1 RLKSAA
7 GDLAS
12 VLAARAA
19 KVTGALLE
27 SLLALLFTT
36 ATMFFVSRNWAELA
50 RRTVRLMPIN
60 PHHTRRLL
68 REAQRL
74 GRTVVIGNFGTAL
87 AQGAVAGA
95 GFAMARVPEA
105 AFLGAMTAVTSL
117 VPVVGTLVVWVPTA
131 LFLFASDRPRAGVFV
146 LVRGTVAIV
155 GLCDFVVRPRLVGS
169 GDLENDGVT
178 NAPAAAILRGRS
190 LKKGVEVEGG
200 AGRASHLSTPAPCSL
215 AVSAERGNIR
225 PSSRGSRC
233 GGSDRGQRRSPV
245 SGPSAAR
252 LVQARQAVGREAN
265 VVTPRSRAQSFPV
278 VFGDQ
283 MRRQGLDGQAHSRGD
298 GDDQGC
304 QIRSLRSD
312 DERSSRRCGRA
323 REGGAGARRGPRHAG
338 GLLDVRPERHVRSG
352 LRPRASTADHHS
364 GQQGKPVGRGTARLL
379 PVHRNHA
386 GPAAPRRPWRRG
398 IRGISKHPR
407 RVGGVE
413 CVSRALAQE
422 APGSAYRALAGS
434 RAPVRNDAWHL
445 ARAVERGR
453 CPPRRQ
459 RAPSVRERM
468 VRSSGRRPPRRRVSR
483 ARGGRALLPA
493 VKY

>member
-131 LFLFASDRPRAGVFV
+131 LFLFASDRSRAGVFV
-146 LVRGTVAIV
+146 LVRGTVAI
-155 GLCDFVVRPRLVGS
+155 
-169 GDLENDGVT
+169 
-178 NAPAAAILRGRS
+178 
-190 LKKGVEVEGG
+190 EGG

-233 GGSDRGQRRSPV
+233 GGSDRGQRRSPG

-265 VVTPRSRAQSFPV
+265 VVTLRSRAQSFPF

-413 CVSRALAQE
+413 C
-422 APGSAYRALAGS
+422 
-434 RAPVRNDAWHL
+434 
-445 ARAVERGR
+445 
-453 CPPRRQ
+453 
-459 RAPSVRERM
+459 
-468 VRSSGRRPPRRRVSR
+468 
-483 ARGGRALLPA
+483 
-493 VKY
+493 